1 MITNAEGKVLVSK
14 DGTNALSNETVEAA
28 KSDPAAKWILNTSDG
43 STYQL
48 LNAATKTNLD
58 VDNSGTTVG
67 TKVGLWQ
74 SPSGTSPSANQTW
87 TLRNVTPTSQK
98 TVNVQTAVNEKAA
111 LPTEVTLYYTWGEGK
126 ATVANW
132 DTSKVDVAKEG
143 TYEATA
149 TATDVYG
156 NEFNVAATV
165 YVGALT
171 VSDPVS
177 ATVLAGTSASEA
189 EAALEAAPVYLHVKA
204 SPAFE
209 GDAAKV
215 T

>member
-1 MITNAEGKVLVSK
+1 M
-14 DGTNALSNETVEAA
+14 
-28 KSDPAAKWILNTSDG
+28 
-43 STYQL
+43 
-48 LNAATKTNLD
+48 
-58 VDNSGTTVG
+58 
-67 TKVGLWQ
+67 
-74 SPSGTSPSANQTW
+74 
-87 TLRNVTPTSQK
+87 
-98 TVNVQTAVNEKAA
+98 QTAVNEKAA

-189 EAALEAAPVYLHVKA
+189 KAALEAAPVYLHVKA
-204 SPAFE
+204 LPWPVLTSWMTRPRLR
-209 GDAAKV
+209 
-215 T
+215 